1 MVKKGYILF
10 FTMMMLAMGTALI
23 TQIFYTGNLYNS
35 YVSIT
40 LDRER
45 ARQLALG
52 GVSVAM
58 SQLMLLDKK
67 LSPPKNKDKQD
78 EKEKKS
84 SDKSRGDNQKK
95 LLEILLQVQNRWQ
108 TFILKHETDGI
119 DAELKICISCE
130 NGKIDCNKL
139 YNYEIHKFLS
149 PRGQNTKEFYKLLG
163 EKLSPLLRGKN
174 ITESLTSFID
184 TQKRPMLTVTELLK
198 DKKIAPLFDN
208 RVFYSPPEKIQS
220 GKNDESDTKG
230 SPPQVYLTD
239 LFTVNGE
246 GFISMWSI
254 SPSLQKAFG
263 LYSEKQMSSERAK
276 EIIKKVDPSQIKN
289 IDELSRALEII
300 YGGKNNALPKEFIS
314 YLNSKFE
321 PRLFSVLCYAKV
333 GRVGQKL
340 LALVEKAPMKDGE
353 IIKMIKVNWI

>member
-1 MVKKGYILF
+1 MI
-10 FTMMMLAMGTALI
+10 MLAMGTALV
-23 TQIFYTGNLYNS
+23 TQIFYIGNLYNS
-35 YVSIT
+35 YVSLT

-67 LSPPKNKDKQD
+67 LSPPPKEEKKEN
-78 EKEKKS
+78 EKEKKT
-84 SDKSRGDNQKK
+84 SDTLRSENQKK
-95 LLEILLQVQNRWQ
+95 LLELMLQVQNRWQ

-149 PRGQNTKEFYKLLG
+149 HRNQNTEDLYKLLG
-163 EKLSPLLRGKN
+163 KKLTPFLRGKN
-174 ITESLTSFID
+174 IADQIISFIG
-184 TQKRPMLTVTELLK
+184 TQKRPMLTVTEFLK

-208 RVFYSPPEKIQS
+208 RIFYIPPEQIQLD
-220 GKNDESDTKG
+220 KKDDSDVNVA
-230 SPPQVYLTD
+230 SSQVYLTD

-263 LYSEKQMSSERAK
+263 LYADKKMSLERAK
-276 EIIKKVDPSQIKN
+276 EIIKQVDPSQIKN

-353 IIKMIKVNWI
+353 TIKMIKVYWI